1 MDKST
6 TPQSEPTSQNQSLE
20 EPLQLDFLSSEKAQS
35 IKDLP
40 KQGKFNDLKDKRF
53 QQELTLRHWVTLV
66 LIAFL
71 CICALALVGTY
82 VANLVLPAGCRWL
95 SPGDMSAIKDI
106 VVSIVAGLVMSLAI
120 KYVIR

>member
-6 TPQSEPTSQNQSLE
+6 TPQSDPTSQNQSLE

-120 KYVIR
+120 KYVTR

>member
-95 SPGDMSAIKDI
+95 SPGDMSAIKPRF
-106 VVSIVAGLVMSLAI
+106 SG
-120 KYVIR
+120 

>member
-120 KYVIR
+120 KYVTR

>member
-40 KQGKFNDLKDKRF
+40 KHGKFNDLKDKRF

-120 KYVIR
+120 KYVTR

>member
-82 VANLVLPAGCRWL
+82 VANIVLPAGCRWL

-120 KYVIR
+120 KYVTR

>member
-1 MDKST
+1 M
-6 TPQSEPTSQNQSLE
+6 
-20 EPLQLDFLSSEKAQS
+20 
-35 IKDLP
+35 
-40 KQGKFNDLKDKRF
+40 
-53 QQELTLRHWVTLV
+53 TLRHWVTLV

-120 KYVIR
+120 KYVTR

>member
-82 VANLVLPAGCRWL
+82 VANLVLPAGCHWL

-120 KYVIR
+120 KYVTR